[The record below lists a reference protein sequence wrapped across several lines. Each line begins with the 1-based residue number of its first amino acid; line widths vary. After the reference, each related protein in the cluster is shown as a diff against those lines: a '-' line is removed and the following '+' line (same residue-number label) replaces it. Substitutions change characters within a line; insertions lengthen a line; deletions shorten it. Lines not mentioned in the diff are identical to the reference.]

1 VRQSDAVLRGRT
13 TVLEAPEKNYVS
25 ESRSSRE
32 PRRVSVSA
40 GRKLRRDLSE
50 DFADDPHWED
60 DAPVGRRK
68 TAGVRV
74 RFRGMPATKWGRI
87 AAGCGLVVLLG
98 LCAGLFAMARSFL
111 LHDERFVI
119 PSSSSIEFQGNAHV
133 TRAQLLS
140 IFGEDVERNIFNVSL
155 AQRRAELEALPWVAH
170 ATVMRLLPNRMRV
183 SLVERTPVAF
193 VRQGNHI
200 GLVDANGVLLDM
212 PLDTKPD
219 GKYSFPVVTGISAN
233 DPLSTRAA
241 RMKIYERFTT
251 ELDGSG
257 EKISESLS
265 EVDLSN
271 PEDVKASIPDK
282 SSEVLVHFGDAD
294 FLDRYK
300 RFEEHLPE
308 WRTVYPKLSSV
319 DMRYERQVV
328 LEMQPGAGVPV
339 TSASNGAAV
348 MAADAKAP
356 AAVAQSSQGDE
367 AKPLEKPGKK
377 ISAKPALAAHPA
389 ATKHAMG
396 KSKPVAKTP
405 AHVSAKSGTAFPVK
419 GKKADPKAKKHV
431 VVAKPHPVVGK
442 PSAGLT
448 QYHPSQAVQP

>member
-1 VRQSDAVLRGRT
+1 
-13 TVLEAPEKNYVS
+13 
-25 ESRSSRE
+25 
-32 PRRVSVSA
+32 
-40 GRKLRRDLSE
+40 
-50 DFADDPHWED
+50 
-60 DAPVGRRK
+60 
-68 TAGVRV
+68 
-74 RFRGMPATKWGRI
+74 
-87 AAGCGLVVLLG
+87 
-98 LCAGLFAMARSFL
+98 

-155 AQRRAELEALPWVAH
+155 AERRAELERLPWVAH

-183 SLVERTPVAF
+183 SIVERTPVAF
-193 VRQGNHI
+193 VRQGSHI

-212 PLDTKPD
+212 PLEAKPD
-219 GKYSFPVVTGISAN
+219 ARYSFPVVTGITAEE
-233 DPLSTRAA
+233 PLSTRSA

-257 EKISESLS
+257 EKISQGLS

-271 PEDVKASIPDK
+271 PEDVKALIPDK
-282 SSEVLVHFGDAD
+282 SNEILVHFGDVD

-339 TSASNGAAV
+339 DSSSKDAAGVMVADTKAGATSQDAG
-348 MAADAKAP
+348 ADA
-356 AAVAQSSQGDE
+356 V
-367 AKPLEKPGKK
+367 
-377 ISAKPALAAHPA
+377 
-389 ATKHAMG
+389 
-396 KSKPVAKTP
+396 KPVAKPAVKTSATHATAVKGKPATKAP
-405 AHVSAKSGTAFPVK
+405 AHVSGKSETASSVKAKKV
-419 GKKADPKAKKHV
+419 DPKAKHV
-431 VVAKPHPVVGK
+431 VVAKHHPVVAK
-442 PSAGLT
+442 PSAGTT
-448 QYHPSQAVQP
+448 QYHPSQVAHP